1 MAPFR
6 PSGRSNRSGRTQ
18 IDHDVFEGLPI
29 RQWRLVDTV
38 IDPSTA
44 AIQEA
49 QSKDGWPEPP
59 MPRESNQL
67 PEHSQLLLRA
77 ARAGTL
83 YKLPTPPEEEEK
95 EKEGEEGEE
104 PKEARV
110 GFVAKKWSQVP
121 RNVEEPEREYLAK
134 RRKGLPSAYTGSTTN
149 GASSNVPMRETK
161 VKRTDADGSIHVY
174 KVLVPEGH
182 RVEGEIVEED
192 VEMKEAAPEEATPGT
207 VVEGVG
213 VVNSEGVVVANDL
226 LQSTPPRRRPPPPR
240 RKPKKGPGRGRKKV
254 MFQPG
259 ESGTGTASGTEGGEG
274 GEPRIKQEGTP
285 ATGEDTPMHEG
296 DEEGEDDG
304 SESEDDRDEGEM
316 SPTPA
321 VANTPK
327 PEDSAAPA
335 PSNDNQDQ
343 QQPTPTAATAEQVVP
358 LKRPADAL
366 EAEQAE
372 LRGQSSSPDLPL
384 ASSAQVGASGSGQGS
399 ASASRQESRAMET
412 ETATPPPAKRAKS
425 RSTSEKADN
434 QAPDQPQGDAQPQET
449 TEGTNGGVGEE
460 KAETS
465 NEPTQDQG
473 VQDVKMEEVEGEQT
487 SVQPPAEA
495 QEPTQ
500 AQNEDV
506 AAGEGEG
513 GIKETTETT
522 ELPAAPATEPEAPSE
537 PEVATTT
544 EQPPPAEGESEGAEN
559 GSAAGQQQQ
568 EQASKPEKEGH
579 HDEVDLFGS
588 LEAQL
593 ERDSN
598 SRG

>member
-6 PSGRSNRSGRTQ
+6 PSGRSNRSGRSQ

-29 RQWRLVDTV
+29 RQWRLADTLV
-38 IDPSTA
+38 DPSTA
-44 AIQEA
+44 AIQES

-59 MPRESNQL
+59 MPRDSNLL

-134 RRKGLPSAYTGSTTN
+134 RRKGLPSAYTANATD
-149 GASSNVPMRETK
+149 GATSNVPMRETK
-161 VKRTDADGSIHVY
+161 VKRTDADGSVHVY

-182 RVEGEIVEED
+182 RVEGELVEED
-192 VEMKEAAPEEATPGT
+192 VEMKEAAPEEAAPGT

-259 ESGTGTASGTEGGEG
+259 DSAAGTASGTEGGE
-274 GEPRIKQEGTP
+274 PAIKQEGTP

-296 DEEGEDDG
+296 DDDEGEDGEEG
-304 SESEDDRDEGEM
+304 SDSDDDRDEGEM

-321 VANTPK
+321 AANAINNPK
-327 PEDSAAPA
+327 NEDKTAHA
-335 PSNDNQDQ
+335 PSNQSQDQ
-343 QQPTPTAATAEQVVP
+343 QQPDSSGPIVP
-358 LKRPADAL
+358 QKRPVDAMDV
-366 EAEQAE
+366 EQTE

-384 ASSAQVGASGSGQGS
+384 AASTQNAGSSGSRQGS
-399 ASASRQESRAMET
+399 ASAAHGESQAT
-412 ETATPPPAKRAKS
+412 GAETATPPPAKRTKS
-425 RSTSEKADN
+425 RSASARAGSA
-434 QAPDQPQGDAQPQET
+434 APAQPEAQNVT
-449 TEGTNGGVGEE
+449 QGAEGGTGEE
-460 KAETS
+460 KADTEAG
-465 NEPTQDQG
+465 EQDQDQSA
-473 VQDVKMEEVEGEQT
+473 QDVKIEEGEGEEMPL
-487 SVQPPAEA
+487 QPAGEI
-495 QEPTQ
+495 QDSNQ
-500 AQNEDV
+500 AQGDDA

-513 GIKETTETT
+513 GVKETTETADV
-522 ELPAAPATEPEAPSE
+522 PAPAPDAPAPSE
-537 PEVATTT
+537 TTT
-544 EQPPPAEGESEGAEN
+544 AEQPPAEPEPQAEAGGAEEHR
-559 GSAAGQQQQ
+559 QQTAPKQ
-568 EQASKPEKEGH
+568 EKDG
-579 HDEVDLFGS
+579 HDEIDLFGS

-593 ERDSN
+593 ERE
-598 SRG
+598 SRS

>member
-18 IDHDVFEGLPI
+18 IDHDVFEGLPV
-29 RQWRLVDTV
+29 RQWRLADTLV
-38 IDPSTA
+38 DPSTA
-44 AIQEA
+44 AIQES

-59 MPRESNQL
+59 MPRDSQLL

-134 RRKGLPSAYTGSTTN
+134 RRKGLPSAYTGSTSN

-192 VEMKEAAPEEATPGT
+192 VEMKEAAPEEAAPGT

-254 MFQPG
+254 MFQHGDPAA
-259 ESGTGTASGTEGGEG
+259 GTASGTEGGE
-274 GEPRIKQEGTP
+274 PHIKQEGTP
-285 ATGEDTPMHEG
+285 ATGEDTPMHDGDDDEG
-296 DEEGEDDG
+296 EEGEDG
-304 SESEDDRDEGEM
+304 SDSEDDRDEGEM

-321 VANTPK
+321 AANANNTPK
-327 PEDSAAPA
+327 NEDGAPPA
-335 PSNDNQDQ
+335 PPNEPQDQ
-343 QQPTPTAATAEQVVP
+343 QQPAPGGSIVP
-358 LKRPADAL
+358 QKRPADAID
-366 EAEQAE
+366 AEQPE
-372 LRGQSSSPDLPL
+372 IRGQSSSGDLPL
-384 ASSAQVGASGSGQGS
+384 AASAQNADTSSSRQGS
-399 ASASRQESRAMET
+399 ASAAHGESHAPGA
-412 ETATPPPAKRAKS
+412 ETATPPPAKRTKS
-425 RSTSEKADN
+425 RSASARAGSVAP
-434 QAPDQPQGDAQPQET
+434 APDQPSNEA
-449 TEGTNGGVGEE
+449 EGADGGLGEE
-460 KAETS
+460 KLDNAAG
-465 NEPTQDQG
+465 DQEQSA
-473 VQDVKMEEVEGEQT
+473 QDVKIEEGEGEGKPLH
-487 SVQPPAEA
+487 PPGEG
-495 QEPTQ
+495 QDSTQ
-500 AQNEDV
+500 AQDEDA

-513 GIKETTETT
+513 GIKETTETADV
-522 ELPAAPATEPEAPSE
+522 PAPAPAPDAPAPSE
-537 PEVATTT
+537 NTTT
-544 EQPPPAEGESEGAEN
+544 TDDQPPLAGTEPQTEEAGGAEE
-559 GSAAGQQQQ
+559 QQQAAPKQ
-568 EQASKPEKEGH
+568 EKDGN
-579 HDEVDLFGS
+579 DEIDLFGS

-593 ERDSN
+593 ERE
-598 SRG
+598 SRS